1 MQKNIRSVSIQQ
13 YVLLPLRLFLGITF
27 VYAGIQKIMD
37 PQFFQ
42 TSASGYIGRQ
52 ITRFAVGS
60 PIHALLTSLVEPHA
74 KFFGI
79 LIIFGETAI
88 GLGTLFGFLFR
99 PAAFFGALLSLLFFL
114 SASWHVYPYFYGA
127 DIVFTFA
134 WLTLMLNGPL
144 HTGLPSLD
152 EILSLRLL
160 QAAPVQYQPR
170 LALLLSIVLG
180 TVGIRTPSNNNNV
193 STVANQTTQ
202 RPPQRQQQ
210 SRYGVIMQQRA
221 TQRETRRTFLWGT
234 LTGGAVA
241 LGIFAVSYALR
252 ILGSVSDETT
262 ATGTGEGGAGTV
274 TTPTPA
280 STGTSGTATVAG
292 QIAQV
297 SAVPPNSATSFTIPS
312 SGDPGVLVHL
322 NNGQFVAYD
331 ALCTHAGCQVA
342 YDPPSQLLQCP
353 CHGAAFDPAKNAEV
367 VSPPAPTPLTPVKI
381 TVDSATGAI
390 TQA

>member
-1 MQKNIRSVSIQQ
+1 M
-13 YVLLPLRLFLGITF
+13 LLPLRLFLGITF

-60 PIHALLTSLVEPHA
+60 PIHSLLTSLAEPHA

-79 LIIFGETAI
+79 LIIFGEIAI

-134 WLTLMLNGPL
+134 WLTLMFHGPI

-170 LALLLSIVLG
+170 IALLLSIVLG
-180 TVGIRTPSNNNNV
+180 TVGVRTPSNTNNV
-193 STVANQTTQ
+193 AVANQATQ

-210 SRYGVIMQQRA
+210 SRYSVIMQQRA

-234 LTGGAVA
+234 LTGGATA

-252 ILGSVSDETT
+252 ILGSSSDETT
-262 ATGTGEGGAGTV
+262 TTGAGDGGAGTV

-280 STGTSGTATVAG
+280 STATGSTPTSG

-297 SAVPPNSATSFTIPS
+297 SAVPQNSAMTFTIPS

-367 VSPPAPTPLTPVKI
+367 VNPPAPTPLTSVKI

-390 TQA
+390 TLA

>member
-13 YVLLPLRLFLGITF
+13 WALLPLRLFLGITF
-27 VYAGIQKIMD
+27 VYAGVQKIMD

-60 PIHALLTSLVEPHA
+60 PIHGVLTSLAEPHA

-79 LIIFGETAI
+79 LIIFGEIAI
-88 GLGTLFGFLFR
+88 GLGTLLGFLFR

-134 WLTLMLNGPL
+134 WLTLMLKGPL

-152 EILSLRLL
+152 EILSLHLL
-160 QAAPVQYQPR
+160 QAVPIHYQTR
-170 LALLLSIVLG
+170 VALLLNIVLG
-180 TVGIRTPSNNNNV
+180 TVSIRTPSADLSNV
-193 STVANQTTQ
+193 NSVANQTTQ
-202 RPPQRQQQ
+202 HLPQKQQR
-210 SRYGVIMQQRA
+210 RYSVIMQQRA

-234 LTGGAVA
+234 LTGGAAA
-241 LGIFAVSYALR
+241 LGIFAVSYAIR
-252 ILGSVSDETT
+252 VLGNSSDETPS
-262 ATGTGEGGAGTV
+262 TGTVDGGAGTV
-274 TTPTPA
+274 TTPAAA
-280 STGTSGTATVAG
+280 STTTGGTATAG

-297 SAVPPNSATSFTIPS
+297 SAVPQNSAISFTIPS
-312 SGDPGVLVHL
+312 TGDPGVLIHL

-342 YDPPSQLLQCP
+342 YDSPSQLLQCP
-353 CHGAAFDPAKNAEV
+353 CHGAAFDPAKNAAV
-367 VSPPAPTPLTPVKI
+367 VNPPAPTPLTAVKI

-390 TQA
+390 TLAS

>member
-1 MQKNIRSVSIQQ
+1 MQKNTRPVSIQQ
-13 YVLLPLRLFLGITF
+13 WVLLPLRLFLGITF
-27 VYAGIQKIMD
+27 IYAGIQKIMD

-52 ITRFAVGS
+52 ISRFALGS
-60 PIHALLTSLVEPHA
+60 PIHGLLTSLAEPHA

-79 LIIFGETAI
+79 LIIFGEIAI

-134 WLTLMLNGPL
+134 WLTLMLSGPT

-160 QAAPVQYQPR
+160 QAAPVQYQQR
-170 LALLLSIVLG
+170 VALSLSIILG
-180 TVGIRTPSNNNNV
+180 TIGRQEPIRTDDIVN
-193 STVANQTTQ
+193 ST
-202 RPPQRQQQ
+202 PQRQPQRQ
-210 SRYGVIMQQRA
+210 SRYSVIMQQRA
-221 TQRETRRTFLWGT
+221 AQRETRRTFLWGA
-234 LTGGAVA
+234 LTGGAAA
-241 LGIFAVSYALR
+241 LGVFAVSYALR
-252 ILGSVSDETT
+252 ILGSGSDETT
-262 ATGTGEGGAGTV
+262 AAGTNNGGAV
-274 TTPTPA
+274 TTPPTSTPSA
-280 STGTSGTATVAG
+280 GTATTSSTPVAG
-292 QIAQV
+292 RIAQV
-297 SAVPPNSATSFTIPS
+297 SAVPKNSAVSFTIPS
-312 SGDPGVLVHL
+312 SGDAGVLVHL

-331 ALCTHAGCQVA
+331 ALCTHAGCQVD
-342 YDPPSQLLQCP
+342 YDPSSQLLQCP

-367 VSPPAPTPLTPVKI
+367 VNPPAPTPLASVKI

-390 TQA
+390 TLA

>member
-1 MQKNIRSVSIQQ
+1 MQKNTRSVSIQQ
-13 YVLLPLRLFLGITF
+13 WALLPLRLFLGITF

-37 PQFFQ
+37 SQFFQ
-42 TSASGYIGRQ
+42 ASASGYIGRQ

-60 PIHALLTSLVEPHA
+60 PIHGLLTSLAEPHA

-79 LIIFGETAI
+79 LIIFGEIAI
-88 GLGTLFGFLFR
+88 GLGTLLGFLFR
-99 PAAFFGALLSLLFFL
+99 PAAFFGTLLSLLFFL

-134 WLTLMLNGPL
+134 WLTLMLNGPI

-160 QAAPVQYQPR
+160 QAASVQYQPR
-170 LALLLSIVLG
+170 VALLLSIVLG
-180 TVGIRTPSNNNNV
+180 TVGIRTSSGNSSLVN
-193 STVANQTTQ
+193 SVANQTTQ
-202 RPPQRQQQ
+202 RPLQRQQ
-210 SRYGVIMQQRA
+210 SRYSVIMQQRA
-221 TQRETRRTFLWGT
+221 TQRETRRTFLWGAV
-234 LTGGAVA
+234 TGGAAA
-241 LGIFAVSYALR
+241 LSVFAVSYALR
-252 ILGSVSDETT
+252 ILGNGSDETT
-262 ATGTGEGGAGTV
+262 ATGTGDGGVVTG
-274 TTPTPA
+274 TTPAPA
-280 STGTSGTATVAG
+280 STATGSTSTAG

-297 SAVPPNSATSFTIPS
+297 SAVPQNSAVSFTIPS

-322 NNGQFVAYD
+322 HNGQFVAYD

-353 CHGAAFDPAKNAEV
+353 CHGAAFDPAKNAAV
-367 VSPPAPTPLTPVKI
+367 VSPPAPTPLTSVKI

-390 TQA
+390 TLA

>member
-1 MQKNIRSVSIQQ
+1 MQKNIRPVSIQQ
-13 YVLLPLRLFLGITF
+13 WALLPLRLFLGVTF

-37 PQFFQ
+37 PQFFRV
-42 TSASGYIGRQ
+42 SASGYIGRQ
-52 ITRFAVGS
+52 IARFALGS
-60 PIHALLTSLVEPHA
+60 PIHVLLTSLAEPHA
-74 KFFGI
+74 KFFGL
-79 LIIFGETAI
+79 LIIFGEIAI

-127 DIVFTFA
+127 DVVFTFA
-134 WLTLMLNGPL
+134 WLTLMLNGPI

-170 LALLLSIVLG
+170 IALLLSIVLG
-180 TVGIRTPSNNNNV
+180 TVGIHTTATPNNV
-193 STVANQTTQ
+193 SVVASPTPQ
-202 RPPQRQQQ
+202 RQPQRQQ
-210 SRYGVIMQQRA
+210 SRYSVIMQQRA
-221 TQRETRRTFLWGT
+221 AQKETRRTFLWGAM
-234 LTGGAVA
+234 TGGATA

-252 ILGSVSDETT
+252 IIGNGSDSATTTSTGDGGATTGTTPAPAST
-262 ATGTGEGGAGTV
+262 ATG
-274 TTPTPA
+274 
-280 STGTSGTATVAG
+280 GTSTAG

-297 SAVPPNSATSFTIPS
+297 SAVPQNSAITFTIPS

-322 NNGQFVAYD
+322 NSGQFVAYD

-367 VSPPAPTPLTPVKI
+367 VSPPAPTPLPPVKI

-390 TQA
+390 TLA

>member
-27 VYAGIQKIMD
+27 IYAGIQKIMD

-60 PIHALLTSLVEPHA
+60 PIHMLLTSLAEPHA

-79 LIIFGETAI
+79 LIIFGEIAI

-99 PAAFFGALLSLLFFL
+99 PATFFGALLSMLFFL

-134 WLTLMLNGPL
+134 WLTLMLNGPI

-170 LALLLSIVLG
+170 VALLLSIVLG
-180 TVGIRTPSNNNNV
+180 TVGIRTSSGNPDIVNS
-193 STVANQTTQ
+193 VANQTTQ
-202 RPPQRQQQ
+202 RLPQRQG
-210 SRYGVIMQQRA
+210 RYGVIMQQRA
-221 TQRETRRTFLWGT
+221 TQRQTRRTFLWGAV
-234 LTGGAVA
+234 TGGAAA

-252 ILGSVSDETT
+252 ILGSSSNETT
-262 ATGTGEGGAGTV
+262 ATGTGGGGVVAGT
-274 TTPTPA
+274 TPAPA
-280 STGTSGTATVAG
+280 STATGSTPTTG

-297 SAVPPNSATSFTIPS
+297 SAVPKNSAVTFTIPS

-322 NNGQFVAYD
+322 NNEQFVAYD
-331 ALCTHAGCQVA
+331 ALCTHAGCQVD
-342 YDPPSQLLQCP
+342 YDPSSQLLQCP

-367 VSPPAPTPLTPVKI
+367 VSPPAPTPLTAVKI

-390 TQA
+390 SLA